1 MSLGFLDH
9 MRVVPDHRIP
19 GMVTYPLDEVL
30 LATLVGV
37 VCGAD
42 DWDGVEEVATGA
54 LEWLRGFLLFKNGIP
69 TAQTLREVFRL
80 LDTQALQRGFAAWAA
95 SMRAE
100 AREVIAVDGK
110 TLRGSKT
117 SPDGKGAL
125 HVVSAYATEAGLVL
139 AQRAVDGKS
148 NEIMAIPELLDML
161 NLKGAIVTIDAMGTQ
176 KEIAR
181 RIVDKG
187 ADYGLALKGNQTSL
201 HEDAKLFFA
210 DPVLAAGC
218 AATAETDAGHGRVE
232 ERSCLAARADWL
244 AERHPEWEGL
254 RSLAA
259 VTARRIDKKT
269 GRESLETRYSITSLE
284 PSPQAILAATRA
296 HWGVESFHWTLDVT
310 FDEDRCRTRKD
321 ELALSFAV
329 IRHTGYNILKADTS
343 RGSLRRKRLRAC
355 VDPAFRTKLF
365 APLTI

>member
-54 LEWLRGFLLFKNGIP
+54 LDWLRSFLPFANGIP
-69 TAQTLREVFRL
+69 TAQTLRKVFRL

-95 SMRAE
+95 SLRVE

-117 SPDGKGAL
+117 APDGKGAL
-125 HVVSAYATEAGLVL
+125 HLVSAYATEAGLVL

-148 NEIMAIPELLDML
+148 NEITAIPDLLDML
-161 NLKGAIVTIDAMGTQ
+161 NLKGAIVSIDAMGTQ

-187 ADYGLALKGNQTSL
+187 ADYVLALKGNQTSL
-201 HEDAKLFFA
+201 HEDAALFFA
-210 DPVLAAGC
+210 DEVC
-218 AATAETDAGHGRVE
+218 AARCAASAETDAGHGRIE
-232 ERSCLAARADWL
+232 ERSCRAGEAKWL
-244 AERHPEWEGL
+244 AERHPDWEGL
-254 RSLAA
+254 RSVAA
-259 VTARRIDKKT
+259 VAARRIDKKT
-269 GRESLETRYSITSLE
+269 GGESRETRYYITSLE
-284 PSPQAILAATRA
+284 PDPKAILAATRA

-310 FDEDRCRTRKD
+310 FDEDRFRTRKD
-321 ELALSFAV
+321 ASALNFAV
-329 IRHTGYNILKADTS
+329 IRHTGYNLLKADKS

-365 APLTI
+365 AA

>member
-9 MRVVPDHRIP
+9 MRVVCDHRIP
-19 GMVTYPLDEVL
+19 GMVTYPLDELL

-42 DWDGVEEVATGA
+42 DWEGVEEIATGA
-54 LEWLRGFLLFKNGIP
+54 LDWLGGFLPFANGIP
-69 TAQTLREVFRL
+69 TAQTLRKVFRL

-95 SMRAE
+95 SLRAE

-117 SPDGKGAL
+117 SPDGRGAL

-139 AQRAVDGKS
+139 AQQAVDGKS
-148 NEIMAIPELLDML
+148 NEITAIPELLDML
-161 NLKGAIVTIDAMGTQ
+161 NLKGAIVSIDAMGTQ

-181 RIVDKG
+181 RIADKG
-187 ADYGLALKGNQTSL
+187 ADYVLALKGNQTSL
-201 HEDAKLFFA
+201 REDAALFFA
-210 DPVLAAGC
+210 DAVC
-218 AATAETDAGHGRVE
+218 ATDCAVSAETDAGHGRIE
-232 ERSCLAARADWL
+232 ERSCRAAEARWL
-244 AERHPEWEGL
+244 AERHPDWKGL

-259 VTARRIDKKT
+259 VTAKRIDKKT
-269 GRESLETRYSITSLE
+269 GRESLETRYYITSLE
-284 PSPQAILAATRA
+284 PDPKTILAATRA
-296 HWGVESFHWTLDVT
+296 HWGIEIFHWTLDVT

-321 ELALSFAV
+321 ASPLNFAV
-329 IRHTGYNILKADTS
+329 IRHAGYNLLSADKT

-355 VDPAFRTKLF
+355 IDPEFRTKLF
-365 APLTI
+365 AA

>member
-9 MRVVPDHRIP
+9 MRVVPDHRIA

-42 DWDGVEEVATGA
+42 DWEGVEEIATGA
-54 LEWLRGFLLFKNGIP
+54 LDWLGGFLPFANGIP
-69 TAQTLREVFRL
+69 TAQTLRKVFRL

-95 SMRAE
+95 SLRAE

-117 SPDGKGAL
+117 SPDERGAL
-125 HVVSAYATEAGLVL
+125 HLVSAYATEAGLVL
-139 AQRAVDGKS
+139 AQQAVDGKS
-148 NEIMAIPELLDML
+148 NEITAIPELLDML
-161 NLKGAIVTIDAMGTQ
+161 NLKGAIVSIDAMGTQ

-181 RIVDKG
+181 RIADKG
-187 ADYGLALKGNQTSL
+187 ADYVLALKGNQTSL
-201 HEDAKLFFA
+201 HEDAALFFA
-210 DPVLAAGC
+210 DAVCVTDC
-218 AATAETDAGHGRVE
+218 AVSAETDAGHGRIE
-232 ERSCLAARADWL
+232 ERSCRVAEARWL
-244 AERHPEWEGL
+244 AERHPDWKGL

-269 GRESLETRYSITSLE
+269 GRESRETRYYITSLE
-284 PSPQAILAATRA
+284 PDPKAILAAVRA
-296 HWGVESFHWTLDVT
+296 HWGIENNFHWTMDVT

-321 ELALSFAV
+321 ASPMNFAI
-329 IRHTGYNILKADTS
+329 IRHAGYNLLKADKT

-365 APLTI
+365 AN

>member
-1 MSLGFLDH
+1 MSFGFLDH

-42 DWDGVEEVATGA
+42 DWDGVEEVAKGA
-54 LEWLRGFLLFKNGIP
+54 LKWLEGYLPFKNGIP
-69 TAQTLREVFRL
+69 TAQTLRKVFRL
-80 LDTQALQRGFAAWAA
+80 LDAQALQRGFAAWAA
-95 SMRAE
+95 SMRPE
-100 AREVIAVDGK
+100 ARGVIAVDGK

-117 SPDGKGAL
+117 SSDGKGAL

-148 NEIMAIPELLDML
+148 NEITAIPELLDML
-161 NLKGAIVTIDAMGTQ
+161 ALKGAIVTIDAMGTQ

-187 ADYGLALKGNQTSL
+187 ADYVLALKGNQTSL
-201 HEDAKLFFA
+201 HEDAALFFA

-218 AATAETDAGHGRVE
+218 AASAETDAGHGRIE
-232 ERSCLAARADWL
+232 ERSCLAAKADWL

-269 GRESLETRYSITSLE
+269 GRESLETRYYITSLE
-284 PSPQAILAATRA
+284 PSPKAILTATRA

-321 ELALSFAV
+321 DSALNFAV
-329 IRHTGYNILKADTS
+329 IRHTGYNLLKANKAK
-343 RGSLRRKRLRAC
+343 GSMRRKRLRAC
-355 VDPAFRTKLF
+355 IDPAFRTSLF
-365 APLTI
+365 VPLTI

>member
-9 MRVVPDHRIP
+9 MRIVPDHRIA

-54 LEWLRGFLLFKNGIP
+54 LDWLRGFLPFSNGIP
-69 TAQTLREVFRL
+69 TAQTLRKVFRL

-95 SMRAE
+95 SLRAE

-187 ADYGLALKGNQTSL
+187 ADYVLALKGNQTSL
-201 HEDAKLFFA
+201 HEDGALFFV

-218 AATAETDAGHGRVE
+218 AADADTDAGHGRVE
-232 ERSCLAARADWL
+232 ERSCRVAEAKWL
-244 AERHPEWEGL
+244 AERHPGWEGL
-254 RSLAA
+254 RSIAA

-269 GRESLETRYSITSLE
+269 GRESLETRYYITSLE
-284 PSPQAILAATRA
+284 PDPRAILAATRA

-321 ELALSFAV
+321 ASALNFAV
-329 IRHTGYNILKADTS
+329 IRHTGHNILKADTS
-343 RGSLRRKRLRAC
+343 KGSMRRKRLRAC
-355 VDPAFRTKLF
+355 IDPTFRTNLF
-365 APLTI
+365 AA

>member
-19 GMVTYPLDEVL
+19 GMVSYPLDEVL

-54 LEWLRGFLLFKNGIP
+54 LDWLRGFLPFKNGIP
-69 TAQTLREVFRL
+69 TAQTLRKVFRL
-80 LDTQALQRGFAAWAA
+80 LDTEALQRGFAAWAA
-95 SMRAE
+95 SLRAE
-100 AREVIAVDGK
+100 ARGVIAVDGK

-148 NEIMAIPELLDML
+148 NEITAIPELLDML
-161 NLKGAIVTIDAMGTQ
+161 NLKGAIVSIDAMGTQ

-181 RIVDKG
+181 RIVGQG
-187 ADYGLALKGNQTSL
+187 ADYVLALKGNQTSL
-201 HEDAKLFFA
+201 HEDAELFFA
-210 DPVLAAGC
+210 DPVLAASC
-218 AATAETDAGHGRVE
+218 AGAQDRDAGHGRIE
-232 ERSCLAARADWL
+232 ERSCRAAKADWL
-244 AERHPEWEGL
+244 AERHPQWEGL

-269 GRESLETRYSITSLE
+269 GRESLETRYYITSLD
-284 PSPQAILAATRA
+284 PDPNAILAATRA

-310 FDEDRCRTRKD
+310 FDEDQCRTRKD
-321 ELALSFAV
+321 ASALNFAV

-343 RGSLRRKRLRAC
+343 KRSMRRKRLRAC
-355 VDPAFRTKLF
+355 IDPAFRSSLF
-365 APLTI
+365 AA

>member
-42 DWDGVEEVATGA
+42 DWEGVEEIATGA
-54 LEWLRGFLLFKNGIP
+54 LEWLCDFLPFANGIP
-69 TAQTLREVFRL
+69 TAQTLRKVFRL

-95 SMRAE
+95 SLRAE

-125 HVVSAYATEAGLVL
+125 HLVSAYATEAGLVL
-139 AQRAVDGKS
+139 AQQAVEGKS
-148 NEIMAIPELLDML
+148 NEITAIPELLDML
-161 NLKGAIVTIDAMGTQ
+161 NLKGAIVSIDAMGTQ
-176 KEIAR
+176 KAIAR

-187 ADYGLALKGNQTSL
+187 ADYVLALKGNQTSL
-201 HEDAKLFFA
+201 HEDAALFFA
-210 DPVLAAGC
+210 DPIC
-218 AATAETDAGHGRVE
+218 AAECAVSAETDAGHGRIE
-232 ERSCLAARADWL
+232 ERSCRAADPSWL
-244 AERHPEWEGL
+244 AEIHPDWVGL
-254 RSLAA
+254 RSIAA
-259 VTARRIDKKT
+259 VAARRIDKKT
-269 GRESLETRYSITSLE
+269 GRESLETRYYITSLE
-284 PSPQAILAATRA
+284 PDPKAILAATRA
-296 HWGVESFHWTLDVT
+296 HWGIEIFHWTLDVT

-321 ELALSFAV
+321 ASPLNFAV
-329 IRHTGYNILKADTS
+329 IRHTAYNCLKADKS

-365 APLTI
+365 AA